1 MGSYGNIELMFNTL
15 VGKFGGFAGGSS
27 GGLTFSYAPAQTGL
41 TGLTV
46 QKNDSNYWLIGGS
59 HPGGDSPST
68 APNSGFYVFTTVSDF
83 TGRISMWGGGGSAFR
98 VATVGGGGA
107 YVQTTHTFSADNT
120 YKAYVGS
127 ADEGTFIFIKGGPS
141 PSTAFNPVD
150 KLVVVAGGGG
160 EAGNYDAHSGP
171 GPGGPGGAGG
181 YPSGAAGTGGNA
193 GQPGPYSSGG
203 AGGGGGTQSAVGAG
217 GTAGGTNADGLP
229 GAFIYQA
236 TGGSGGSHGRGGGGY
251 YGGGGGEGGSYGGP
265 NPGSGSGGGGGGG
278 SSHANS
284 AVTSSTTHSSGSAN
298 TAGGSPTRPNPS
310 PYWGLQG
317 GYGIGKRLSYTGGPT
332 SPQYNSWAVT
342 GGAKSAIF
350 IDDVS

>member
-1 MGSYGNIELMFNTL
+1 MFNTL
-15 VGKFGGFAGGSS
+15 AGKFGGFAGGSS

-59 HPGGDSPST
+59 HPGGDSPSNG
-68 APNSGFYVFTTVSDF
+68 PNSGFYVFTTASDF
-83 TGRISMWGGGGSAFR
+83 TGRISMWGGGGPAYR
-98 VATVGGGGA
+98 VPTVGGGGA
-107 YVQTTHTFSADNT
+107 YVQTTHTFSAGNT
-120 YKAYVGS
+120 YKAYVGGS
-127 ADEGTFIFIKGGPS
+127 GEGTFIFLKGGPS

-150 KLVVVAGGGG
+150 TLVVVAGGGG
-160 EAGNYDAHSGP
+160 QSGADSS
-171 GPGGPGGAGG
+171 GTAAPGGAGG
-181 YPSGAAGTGGNA
+181 YPSGAAGTNGTVTG
-193 GQPGPYSSGG
+193 PGPYGNYG
-203 AGGGGGTQSAVGAG
+203 RGGGGGTQSTVGAG
-217 GTAGGTNADGLP
+217 GTGGPTNADGTP

-236 TGGSGGSHGRGGGGY
+236 TGGSGGGGAGRGGGGY

-317 GYGIGKRLSYTGGPT
+317 GYGIGQQKSYTGGPT
-332 SPQYNSWAVT
+332 SPQYNSWAVI
-342 GGAKSAIF
+342 GNRAKSAIF